1 MSFDKSLLLS
11 NLCCVLTV
19 RHVDVT
25 CFQGE
30 LHLGIM
36 GKARK
41 TTFSFYIFSELA
53 PTSIEKNETS
63 QLLLSA
69 YSAALGSVYIMKD
82 VVYAPYAA
90 ARKDP

>member
-1 MSFDKSLLLS
+1 MTLDESLLLS
-11 NLCCVLTV
+11 SLCCVLTV
-19 RHVDVT
+19 KRVDVT

-41 TTFSFYIFSELA
+41 TTFFFYMFSELA
-53 PTSIEKNETS
+53 PASIEKKETS
-63 QLLLSA
+63 QLLLQT
-69 YSAALGSVYIMKD
+69 YSAALGNVYIVKD

-90 ARKDP
+90 AR